1 MAERSTAKKRRKA
14 DDGPAGRAL
23 GVAAA
28 GTPEA
33 RIPFDVEKHFFFWF
47 TQVLSRRDRQLND
60 ALKPLGVRVPEWR
73 VLGLLYSRRGLSM
86 TDVADYAAIEPTT
99 LSRSVDGMVKDGL
112 VMRVADTED
121 KRVTRLALTATGTR
135 LAERVLPIVFRLNET
150 VVAGLPE
157 PLVDLLRWALARMRD
172 NLDASLVPPLAP
184 EVPAPLQRNSRRN
197 RDGTV

>member
-1 MAERSTAKKRRKA
+1 L
-14 DDGPAGRAL
+14 GRTL
-23 GVAAA
+23 GVAAL

-33 RIPFDVEKHFFFWF
+33 RIPFEIEKHFFFWF

-86 TDVADYAAIEPTT
+86 TEVADFAGIEPTT
-99 LSRSVDGMVKDGL
+99 LSRSVAGMVKDGL
-112 VMRVADTED
+112 LMRVADTGD
-121 KRVTRLALTATGTR
+121 KRVTRLALTAAGTK

-150 VVAGLPE
+150 VVAGMPE
-157 PLVDLLRWALARMRD
+157 ALIDLLRWALARMRD
-172 NLDASLVPPLAP
+172 NLDASLEPPGAAAAHAP
-184 EVPAPLQRNSRRN
+184 PQRKSRRN